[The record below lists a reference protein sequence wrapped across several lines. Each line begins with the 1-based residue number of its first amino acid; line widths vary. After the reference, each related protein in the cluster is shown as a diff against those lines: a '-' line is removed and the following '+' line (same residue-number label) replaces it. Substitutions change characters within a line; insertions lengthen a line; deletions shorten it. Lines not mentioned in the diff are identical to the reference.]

1 LLGATQETT
10 QRTIIAVQWKK
21 SKQCK
26 KSKQRVKR
34 RVFVVKKETG
44 EGRKTISVE
53 MKRKEETRKTLV
65 GEEIVS
71 MKMNLNKGMKT
82 NIRGGEDVLEEGQ

>member
-1 LLGATQETT
+1 M
-10 QRTIIAVQWKK
+10 QWKK

-53 MKRKEETRKTLV
+53 MERKEETRKTLV

-82 NIRGGEDVLEEGQ
+82 NIQGGEDVLEEGQ